1 MFSGAV
7 NLSLNLSHM
16 ATIAALV
23 CISVLTRSFFF
34 LSAREWR
41 LPDWAQRGLQY
52 APMAALSAVIAPE
65 VVMSQGHL
73 IHSLLD
79 ARLYGVAAA
88 IVYFFVRRGAGQV
101 VLGAIVCGMAVYLPL
116 HIGLGW

>member
-1 MFSGAV
+1 MDAMFSGEV
-7 NLSLNLSHM
+7 NLGHM
-16 ATIAALV
+16 ATIAALACV
-23 CISVLTRSFFF
+23 SVLARCFFF
-34 LSAREWR
+34 LSNREWT
-41 LPDWAQRGLQY
+41 LPGWAQRGLQY
-52 APMAALSAVIAPE
+52 APMAALSAVIVPE

-73 IHSLLD
+73 IHSLQD

-88 IVYFFVRRGAGQV
+88 MAFFFVRKGVGQV

>member
-1 MFSGAV
+1 MFSGEV
-7 NLSLNLSHM
+7 NLGHM
-16 ATIAALV
+16 ATITALV
-23 CISVLTRSFFF
+23 VITVLTRCFFF
-34 LSAREWR
+34 LSAREWK
-41 LPDWAQRGLQY
+41 LPGWAQRGLQY

-73 IHSLLD
+73 IHSLQD

-88 IVYFFVRRGAGQV
+88 MAYFFLRRGVGQV

-116 HIGLGW
+116 HLGLGW

>member
-1 MFSGAV
+1 MAGMLSGDV
-7 NLSLNLSHM
+7 QWQHI
-16 ATIAALV
+16 ATIAALACV
-23 CISVLTRSFFF
+23 SVLARSFFF
-34 LSAREWR
+34 LSSKEWT
-41 LPDWAQRGLQY
+41 LPDWARRGLQY
-52 APMAALSAVIAPE
+52 APMAALSAVIVPE

-73 IHSLLD
+73 IHSLQD

-88 IVYFFVRRGAGQV
+88 MAYFFVRRGVGQV

>member
-1 MFSGAV
+1 MADMFSGEV
-7 NLSLNLSHM
+7 NWLHM

-23 CISVLTRSFFF
+23 CVSVLARSFFF
-34 LSAREWR
+34 LSSREWT
-41 LPDWAQRGLQY
+41 LPDWARRGLQY

-73 IHSLLD
+73 IDSLQD
-79 ARLYGVAAA
+79 ARLYGVLAAMA
-88 IVYFFVRRGAGQV
+88 FFFARRGVGQV

>member
-1 MFSGAV
+1 MPELFSGEV
-7 NLSLNLSHM
+7 NLGHM
-16 ATIAALV
+16 LTIAAMACFSVVARCLFF
-23 CISVLTRSFFF
+23 ISS
-34 LSAREWR
+34 SEWT
-41 LPDWAQRGLQY
+41 LPDWAQRGLRY
-52 APMAALSAVIAPE
+52 APMAALCAVIAPE

-73 IHSLLD
+73 IHSLQD

-88 IVYFFVRRGAGQV
+88 MALFFVRRGAGQV